1 MISSVA
7 TENSFWDSQNFH
19 WKSKINFI
27 KFENRGIEKTKFQRK
42 VLNRKL
48 FNSFDF
54 IIDLLLRVMKVK
66 DNSCFLSRKKIAINC
81 RIQRYFTILFRK
93 YFFSTQS
100 THGIVSFSIKRL
112 YDVANVETTL
122 WKAKISISVP
132 CISFLNRQSR
142 ISVSI
147 FYFQGWYHESL
158 YNLWGKNG
166 LKFFSENSNDEFV
179 KMLTK
184 NGA

>member
-1 MISSVA
+1 MISI
-7 TENSFWDSQNFH
+7 NNFAIFDL
-19 WKSKINFI
+19 WLS
-27 KFENRGIEKTKFQRK
+27 ED
-42 VLNRKL
+42 LNRKL

-54 IIDLLLRVMKVK
+54 IIDLLLRVIKVK
-66 DNSCFLSRKKIAINC
+66 INSCFLSWKKITIDC
-81 RIQRYFTILFRK
+81 PTQLYFTILFRK
-93 YFFSTQS
+93 YFFSNPS
-100 THGIVSFSIKRL
+100 THGIVSLCIKRL

-122 WKAKISISVP
+122 WKANISISVS
-132 CISFLNRQSR
+132 CILFLNRQSR
-142 ISVSI
+142 ISISI

-166 LKFFSENSNDEFV
+166 LKFFNENSNDEFV